1 MASSWRGGQ
10 VSGGRSSPFAS
21 LRNQQF
27 RWLYISNTAF
37 FFAMM
42 GQFVVRSYLA
52 YDMTGSAL
60 ALGLVNFAVAIP
72 MLVISPFGGVI
83 ADRLE
88 RRNLI
93 IAGQLV
99 LVSNEG
105 VVLALLV
112 TGALE
117 FWHLLVVT
125 FIIGSVFPFI
135 MPARQAIVVNIVG
148 KHGLTNAIA
157 LQMGGMNAS
166 RVIAPAM
173 AGFLIWLLNINWTYF
188 VAIALY
194 GVALGSMLRVNRMH
208 AAPDVHRKS
217 MLSDIAYGVRYVRDD
232 PPVRSL
238 LLLGIVPTLLAMPFQ
253 SLLAVFAEDVWD
265 VGSLGLGLL
274 NAAAGLGGV
283 AGSFYVAVFGETP
296 RKRRLMMFSLV
307 AFGTTLFAFAS
318 SPYFLLGLLFVLI
331 ADVFVSIFQTI
342 NNTMIQLLIP
352 DEVRGRVMSLMMMT
366 FGLTPLGTVPIAAI
380 AQRFG
385 APVAVGSACVT
396 MTAIGLLFFALSRS
410 LREIDETSRVAL
422 ERDVEEEAAAM
433 TPIAAAG
440 AS

>member
-1 MASSWRGGQ
+1 MPSWSSPGNGASRT
-10 VSGGRSSPFAS
+10 SPFAS
-21 LRNQQF
+21 LANTQF

-52 YDMTGSAL
+52 YDMTGSAF
-60 ALGLVNFAVAIP
+60 ALGLVNFAVAVP
-72 MLVISPFGGVI
+72 MLLISPFGGVI
-83 ADRLE
+83 ADRVE

-99 LVSNEG
+99 LVANEG
-105 VVLALLV
+105 IVLALLV
-112 TGALE
+112 TGALA

-125 FIIGSVFPFI
+125 FIIGCVFPFI

-148 KHGLTNAIA
+148 RHGLTNAIA

-166 RVIAPAM
+166 RVVAPAM

-194 GVALGSMLRVNRMH
+194 AVALGSMLRVNRMH
-208 AAPDVHRKS
+208 ATRDANRKS
-217 MLSDIAYGVRYVRDD
+217 MLSDIAYGVRYVRND

-283 AGSFYVAVFGETP
+283 AGSFYVATFGETP
-296 RKRRLMMFSLV
+296 RKRRLMMVSLV
-307 AFGTTLFAFAS
+307 AFGATLFAFAS
-318 SPYFLLGLLFVLI
+318 SPFFLLGMLFVLI

-342 NNTMIQLLIP
+342 NNTLIQILIP

-366 FGLTPLGTVPIAAI
+366 FGLTPLGTVPIAAL
-380 AQRFG
+380 AQAFG
-385 APVAVGSACVT
+385 APFAVGAACVT
-396 MTAIGLLFFALSRS
+396 MTAIGVLFFFVSRS
-410 LREIDETSRVAL
+410 LREIDETSRIAL
-422 ERDVEEEAAAM
+422 EQDEQETAAM
-433 TPIAAAG
+433 AGIAAAG